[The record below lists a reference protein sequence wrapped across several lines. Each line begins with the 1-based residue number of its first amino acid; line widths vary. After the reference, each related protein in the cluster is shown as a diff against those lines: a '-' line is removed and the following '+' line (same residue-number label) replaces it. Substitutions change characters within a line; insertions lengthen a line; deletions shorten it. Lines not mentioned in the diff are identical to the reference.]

1 MKEPC
6 KDKLM
11 SRRIRRIL
19 LVCNSYDSFSL
30 EEDGHIEYKITK
42 EYSELNLSNPP
53 AIERAETT
61 TEALE
66 KLGGETGYDLIIT
79 MYNLGEVDA
88 FEFSRQVKETAPDTP
103 VVLLCSFS
111 KEIYRR
117 IAERDTSCIDYVFCR
132 DNNTDVI
139 IAIIKLLED
148 RLNADNDILGM
159 GARAILL
166 IEDSVRYSPPT
177 CRYSTR

>member
-19 LVCNSYDSFSL
+19 LVCNSYDSFSI

-117 IAERDTSCIDYVFCR
+117 IAECDTSCIDYVFCR
-132 DNNTDVI
+132 DNNTTSS
-139 IAIIKLLED
+139 LQ
-148 RLNADNDILGM
+148 
-159 GARAILL
+159 
-166 IEDSVRYSPPT
+166 S
-177 CRYSTR
+177 